1 MSTKLEVLRWV
12 LIVPSAIFVWYVCL
26 ILGLFSLPIL
36 DYFCPPELIVSGA
49 CFAEWHQTAENI
61 FIAFFASLSAVLIV
75 TSSVS
80 LAPYKKKEVAIISFL
95 IGFIVAI
102 YMAYKTQERLL
113 LAVVSFAGAATSTFF
128 SLKFTNAS

>member
-12 LIVPSAIFVWYVCL
+12 LIVPSAIFVWYACL

-80 LAPYKKKEVAIISFL
+80 LAPYKKKEVDQNT
-95 IGFIVAI
+95 G
-102 YMAYKTQERLL
+102 QPLL
-113 LAVVSFAGAATSTFF
+113 KSLLRDFFRSLVFVVSRT
-128 SLKFTNAS
+128 